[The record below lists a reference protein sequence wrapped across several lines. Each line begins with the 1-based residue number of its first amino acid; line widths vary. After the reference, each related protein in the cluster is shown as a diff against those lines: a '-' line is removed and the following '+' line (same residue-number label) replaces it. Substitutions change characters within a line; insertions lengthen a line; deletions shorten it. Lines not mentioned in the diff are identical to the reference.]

1 MGGRGRE
8 VAVAWTE
15 FRRVR
20 SLEEERSGWRPEVPT
35 VLENGAFGGL
45 ADWLGDSLK

>member
-1 MGGRGRE
+1 MGGRGLE

-15 FRRVR
+15 SRRVL
-20 SLEEERSGWRPEVPT
+20 SLEEECSGWGQEVPT